1 MKSYG
6 INKSVFLTTKEEF
19 HLEEFY
25 NLGYTII
32 ENVISDKELISLR
45 TDLDN
50 IYKIQ
55 EQETG
60 KENLKLINEEN
71 LVRIPLAY
79 SELFVK
85 LASRKEM
92 MAYVEKILGNFL
104 FCIYKM
110 E

>member
-1 MKSYG
+1 M
-6 INKSVFLTTKEEF
+6 
-19 HLEEFY
+19 
-25 NLGYTII
+25 GYTII

-60 KENLKLINEEN
+60 KENLKLINEVN
-71 LVRIPLAY
+71 LVSIPLAY

-85 LASRKEM
+85 LASRTEM

-104 FCIYKM
+104 FCICKM